1 MIYIRLMKSLW
12 SKEQYRVLREV
23 RVMWRVLLVEDQA
36 IVRQGLKVI
45 LEQDEN
51 ISVVQQAEN
60 GEEAIAIVEKHLID
74 FIMMDVR
81 MPVMNGIEATRKIK
95 QQWPDIKILILT
107 TFNDDEYA
115 VEALKEGANGFLLK
129 TSESDKLIEAV
140 YSCMSGG
147 MTIHEE
153 VAAKV
158 MPRLLKR
165 SKSEKTVDV
174 HLSEREIAITKL
186 IGEGLTNK
194 EIAEELYLSIG
205 TVKNYLTQILQ
216 KTGLR
221 DRTQLAIYAVKHH
234 IADD

>member
-1 MIYIRLMKSLW
+1 
-12 SKEQYRVLREV
+12 
-23 RVMWRVLLVEDQA
+23 MWRVLLAEDQS
-36 IVRQGLKVI
+36 IVRQGLRVI
-45 LEQDEN
+45 LEQDDN
-51 ISVVQQAEN
+51 ITVVQEAAN
-60 GEEAIAIVEKHLID
+60 GEEAIEILETHLID

-81 MPVMNGIEATRKIK
+81 MPVMDGIEATRKIK
-95 QQWPDIKILILT
+95 QKWPDIKILILT
-107 TFNDDEYA
+107 TFNDDEYV

-129 TSESDKLIEAV
+129 ISESDKLIEAV

-147 MTIHEE
+147 LALHEE

-158 MPRLLKR
+158 MPRLLQR
-165 SKSEKTVDV
+165 SKSGQELAVS
-174 HLSEREIAITKL
+174 LSERELAITKL
-186 IGEGLTNK
+186 IGEGWANK

-221 DRTQLAIYAVKHH
+221 DRTQLAIYAVKHY